1 MAKRKTRK
9 GGFAAPNMQ
18 RPALGEDGEDT
29 PMGTDATA
37 TMVWKNWKASRKHLE
52 KWHTEAKESYDF
64 VAGRQ
69 WDQADIDTLTDQQRP
84 VITFNRT
91 GTTVDA
97 VAGYEINGRQD
108 VTFLPRTVDDS
119 GPAEVE
125 SDAARYFR
133 GECDAEDEES
143 DSFHDVL
150 VCGLGCVGHS
160 MDYDQNPEGMMLVER
175 VDPMEMGY
183 DPAAIKRNLVDRR
196 WDIRGKWM
204 DREAARLKWPDA
216 DWAIIPLEG
225 ATEDEV
231 DHKSPINVPENAF
244 YRSGSGENY
253 DHQRNKV
260 FVLEQTWFVLEP
272 FYSVAD
278 PTTGKLVDL
287 KPDEHKKIQDA
298 AKAQGIQIKSVKR
311 SKRKF
316 KRAYVCGNTTL
327 EEGEAPCPD
336 MFHYQFMTG
345 KRDRNQNVWFGLV
358 RSMKDPQRWANKFLS
373 QYLHMINSNVKGGID
388 YEDGAFEDVSVVER
402 NQSKPGS
409 MLKIEPGFFDK
420 VRRTNPTQIPNNVY
434 QLMEFSVTS
443 LRDVT
448 GVNVELL
455 GTAERNQPGI
465 LEQQRKQSAMAI
477 LAPIF
482 DSQRRYRKMAGR
494 LEMYFINEF
503 LSDGRLIRITGE
515 ENAKFVPLTKTHD
528 FADYDIIVDE
538 APTAPNQ
545 KEAAFGVI
553 MQVLPA
559 TMKMGVPTPP
569 EILDYV
575 PGLPQKLVEAW
586 KRLLTQPPGPEQEAM
601 RILDALKKM
610 AEIEKDGT
618 AAEKNKA
625 DATATLGGLQISA
638 TDTVGNLLIALQ
650 QAAQPQGAGAPPS
663 PQPQPQPGPGIP
675 MPPPGGP
682 QGMPVTPPPMPM
694 PEVIQ

>member
-1 MAKRKTRK
+1 MAKRTRKTK
-9 GGFAAPNMQ
+9 GGFAAPNIQ
-18 RPALGEDGEDT
+18 LPVLGEDAEDT

-37 TMVWKNWKASRKHLE
+37 TMVWKNWKASRTHLE

-108 VTFLPRTVDDS
+108 VTFLPRTTDDS

-150 VCGLGCVGHS
+150 VCGLGCVSHS
-160 MDYDQNPEGMMLVER
+160 MDYDQNPEGMLLVER

-216 DWAIIPLEG
+216 DWTTIPLEG

-244 YRSGSGENY
+244 YRSGSSEGY
-253 DHQRNKV
+253 DQQRNKV

-278 PTTGKLVDL
+278 PATGKLIEME
-287 KPDEHKKIQDA
+287 PDAHKKIKQAADA
-298 AKAQGIQIKSVKR
+298 AGIPIKSVKR
-311 SKRKF
+311 TKRKY
-316 KRAYVCGNTTL
+316 KRAFVCGHTTL
-327 EEGEAPCPD
+327 EEGDAPCPD

-388 YEDGAFEDVSVVER
+388 YEDGAFEDVSLVEQ

-409 MLKIEPGFFDK
+409 MLKIAPGFFEK

-455 GTAERNQPGI
+455 GTAERNQPGV

-494 LEMYFINEF
+494 LEMYFIGEF
-503 LSDGRLIRITGE
+503 LSDGRLIRISGE
-515 ENAKFVPLTKTHD
+515 DNAKFVPLTKQTG
-528 FADYDIIVDE
+528 FKEYDIIVDQ

-569 EILDYV
+569 EVLDYI

-586 KRLLTQPPGPEQEAM
+586 KKLLTKEPDPKQQIMEMLEG
-601 RILDALKKM
+601 LKRM

-625 DATATLGGLQISA
+625 DALATTGGMQINA
-638 TDTVGNLLIALQ
+638 LDTIGQLMIALK
-650 QAAQPQGAGAPPS
+650 QAAQPQGDQPPPLAP
-663 PQPQPQPGPGIP
+663 GT
-675 MPPPGGP
+675 PPGGS
-682 QGMPVTPPPMPM
+682 PPMAPLPAGPVQPF
-694 PEVIQ
+694 PETVQ

>member
-1 MAKRKTRK
+1 MAKRTRKTK
-9 GGFAAPNMQ
+9 GGFAAPTMQ
-18 RPALGEDGEDT
+18 LPVLGEDAEDT
-29 PMGTDATA
+29 PMGTDQTA

-64 VAGRQ
+64 VSGRQ
-69 WDQADIDTLTDQQRP
+69 WDQGDIDILTEQQRP

-108 VTFLPRTVDDS
+108 VTFLPRTTEDS

-150 VCGLGCVGHS
+150 VCGLGWVSHS

-216 DWAIIPLEG
+216 DWQTIPLEG

-244 YRSGSGENY
+244 YRSGSSEGY
-253 DHQRNKV
+253 DQQRNKV
-260 FVLEQTWFVLEP
+260 FILEQTWFVLEP
-272 FYSVAD
+272 FYSVSD
-278 PTTGKLVDL
+278 PATGKLIEVE
-287 KPDEHKKIQDA
+287 PDAHKRIQQA
-298 AKAQGIQIKSVKR
+298 AKADGIQIKSVKR
-311 SKRKF
+311 T
-316 KRAYVCGNTTL
+316 KRAYKRAFVCGNTTL

-336 MFHYQFMTG
+336 MFHYQAMTG

-358 RSMKDPQRWANKFLS
+358 RAMKDPQRWANKFLS
-373 QYLHMINSNVKGGID
+373 QYLHMINANVKGGID
-388 YEDGAFEDVSVVER
+388 YEEGAFADISEVEK
-402 NQSKPGS
+402 NQSKPGAT
-409 MLKIEPGFFDK
+409 LKIEAGFFDK
-420 VRRTNPTQIPNNVY
+420 VRRTSPTQIPNNVF

-455 GTAERNQPGI
+455 GTADRNQPGV
-465 LEQQRKQSAMAI
+465 LENQRKQSAMAI

-494 LEMYFINEF
+494 LEMYFIGEF
-503 LSDGRLIRITGE
+503 LSDGRLIRISGE
-515 ENAKFVPLTKTHD
+515 DNAKFVPLTKKKG
-528 FADYDIIVDE
+528 FEEYDIIVDQ

-569 EILDYV
+569 EVLDYI

-586 KRLLTQPPGPEQEAM
+586 KKLLTAPPDPKKSVME
-601 RILDALKKM
+601 ILEGLKRM
-610 AEIEKDGT
+610 AEIEKDAT

-625 DATATLGGLQISA
+625 DALVATGGMQISA
-638 TDTVGNLLIALQ
+638 LDTIGQLMIALQ
-650 QAAQPQGAGAPPS
+650 QASQPATGDQPAPVS
-663 PQPQPQPGPGIP
+663 
-675 MPPPGGP
+675 PPPGG
-682 QGMPVTPPPMPM
+682 MPPPAPMQMPPQLPPQLPP
-694 PEVIQ
+694 PETVQ

>member
-1 MAKRKTRK
+1 MAKRTRKTK

-183 DPAAIKRNLVDRR
+183 DPSAIKRNLVDRR

-216 DWAIIPLEG
+216 DWNIIPLEG

-278 PTTGKLVDL
+278 PATGKLIEME
-287 KPDEHKKIQDA
+287 PDQHKKIQEA
-298 AKAQGIQIKSVKR
+298 AKGAGIQIKSVKR

-358 RSMKDPQRWANKFLS
+358 RSMKDPQRWSNKFLS

-388 YEDGAFEDVSVVER
+388 YEDGAFADVSEVER
-402 NQSKPGS
+402 NQSKPGA
-409 MLKIEPGFFDK
+409 MLKIEQGFFEK
-420 VRRTNPTQIPNNVY
+420 VRRTNPTMIPNNVY

-455 GTAERNQPGI
+455 GTAERNQPGV
-465 LEQQRKQSAMAI
+465 LEAQRKQSAMAI

-569 EILDYV
+569 EVLDYI

-586 KRLLTQPPGPEQEAM
+586 KKLLTAPPGPEQQAM
-601 RILDALKKM
+601 KILEALKKM

-625 DATATLGGLQISA
+625 DATVALGGLQISA

-650 QAAQPQGAGAPPS
+650 QAAQPQQAPAQPA
-663 PQPQPQPGPGIP
+663 PQPAPGMPPGMPMPQ
-675 MPPPGGP
+675 MPPPETF
-682 QGMPVTPPPMPM
+682 Q
-694 PEVIQ
+694 

>member
-1 MAKRKTRK
+1 MAKRTRKK
-9 GGFAAPNMQ
+9 GGFAAPTMQ
-18 RPALGEDGEDT
+18 LPVLGEDGEDT

-108 VTFLPRTVDDS
+108 VTFLPRTIEDS

-183 DPAAIKRNLVDRR
+183 DPSAIKRNLVDRR

-204 DREAARLKWPDA
+204 DREAARLRWPDA
-216 DWAIIPLEG
+216 DWQTIPLEG

-260 FVLEQTWFVLEP
+260 FILEQTWFVLEP

-278 PTTGKLVDL
+278 PATGKLIEMD
-287 KPDEHKKIQDA
+287 PDQHKKIQGA
-298 AKAQGIQIKSVKR
+298 AKEAGIQIKSVKR

-327 EEGEAPCPD
+327 EVGEAPCPD

-388 YEDGAFEDVSVVER
+388 YEEGAFADVSEVER
-402 NQSKPGS
+402 NQSKPGA
-409 MLKIEPGFFDK
+409 MLKIEAGFFEK

-569 EILDYV
+569 EVLDYI

-586 KRLLTQPPGPEQEAM
+586 KKLLTKAPDPKQQIMEMLEG
-601 RILDALKKM
+601 LKRV
-610 AEIEKDGT
+610 AEIEKDG
-618 AAEKNKA
+618 AQAEKYQA
-625 DATATLGGLQISA
+625 DALVATGGMQISA
-638 TDTVGNLLIALQ
+638 VDTIGQLMIALQ
-650 QAAQPQGAGAPPS
+650 QVAQGQGGQAPP
-663 PQPQPQPGPGIP
+663 PQQPAPGMPPGMP
-675 MPPPGGP
+675 MPPPPGPETGGP
-682 QGMPVTPPPMPM
+682 MPAPPPETPF
-694 PEVIQ
+694 Q

>member
-1 MAKRKTRK
+1 MARRKTRK

-108 VTFLPRTVDDS
+108 VTFLPRTIDDS

-183 DPAAIKRNLVDRR
+183 DPSAIKRNLVDRR

-216 DWAIIPLEG
+216 DWNVIPLEG

-278 PTTGKLVDL
+278 PATGKLIEM

-298 AKAQGIQIKSVKR
+298 AKGAGIQIKSVKR

-358 RSMKDPQRWANKFLS
+358 RSMKDPQRWSNKFLS

-388 YEDGAFEDVSVVER
+388 YEEGAFEDIDAVER
-402 NQSKPGS
+402 NQSKPGAT
-409 MLKIEPGFFDK
+409 LKIQPGFFDK
-420 VRRTNPTQIPNNVY
+420 VRRTNPTMIPNNVY

-455 GTAERNQPGI
+455 GTAERNQPGV
-465 LEQQRKQSAMAI
+465 LEAQRKQSAMAI

-569 EILDYV
+569 EVLDYI

-586 KRLLTQPPGPEQEAM
+586 KKLLTQPPGPEQEAM
-601 RILDALKKM
+601 EILEALKRV
-610 AEIEKDGT
+610 AEIEKDG
-618 AAEKNKA
+618 AQAEKYQA
-625 DATATLGGLQISA
+625 DALVATGGMQISA
-638 TDTVGNLLIALQ
+638 VDTIGQLMIALKQ
-650 QAAQPQGAGAPPS
+650 IAQPEQAPAQP
-663 PQPQPQPGPGIP
+663 PQPAPGMPPG
-675 MPPPGGP
+675 MPPPPAPEMGG
-682 QGMPVTPPPMPM
+682 PMPM
-694 PEVIQ
+694 PQMPPPETPFQ